1 MVHYVAIDGF
11 QLLVVA
17 QHVTETACEAV
28 ARSVKKKRKW
38 KIDTVN
44 YLKVVGI
51 SNVMEDYTRRVV
63 PFVSVGTTLV
73 NRSGLV
79 VAIVRG
85 MISVVAVVMLGIKGG

>member
-1 MVHYVAIDGF
+1 
-11 QLLVVA
+11 
-17 QHVTETACEAV
+17 
-28 ARSVKKKRKW
+28 
-38 KIDTVN
+38 
-44 YLKVVGI
+44 
-51 SNVMEDYTRRVV
+51 YTRRVV